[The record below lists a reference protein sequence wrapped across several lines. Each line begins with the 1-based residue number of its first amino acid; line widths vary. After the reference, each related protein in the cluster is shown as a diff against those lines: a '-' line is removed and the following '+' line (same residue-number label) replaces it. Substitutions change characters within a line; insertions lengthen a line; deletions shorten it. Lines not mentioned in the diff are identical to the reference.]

1 MAPRC
6 HRFQWI
12 AGSEIEFHPLR
23 SASRHVIAAPS
34 LSLSLFPCPARTVA
48 VASSHLFVSVTP
60 SITEI
65 KLRLKRVEGRGRS
78 SGGGRQTTHCLPSP
92 PLPSLHSSPSLSPSL
107 SFWSIAVGAAP
118 PPLALSRPGDIKVA
132 SCLSL
137 LRAATLQR
145 HRPRRPR
152 SFWEKWLPKI
162 IKREREREREKG
174 TVKRRQYLPV

>member
-23 SASRHVIAAPS
+23 SASRHVIAAPSLS

-78 SGGGRQTTHCLPSP
+78 SGGGRQTTHCLLSP
-92 PLPSLHSSPSLSPSL
+92 PLPTLLSFPVSLSVLLVYCGWSRPSPSGPL
-107 SFWSIAVGAAP
+107 P
-118 PPLALSRPGDIKVA
+118 PG
-132 SCLSL
+132 
-137 LRAATLQR
+137 R
-145 HRPRRPR
+145 H
-152 SFWEKWLPKI
+152 
-162 IKREREREREKG
+162 
-174 TVKRRQYLPV
+174 

>member
-1 MAPRC
+1 MGAGDARDGKQP
-6 HRFQWI
+6 I
-12 AGSEIEFHPLR
+12 A
-23 SASRHVIAAPS
+23 S
-34 LSLSLFPCPARTVA
+34 LP
-48 VASSHLFVSVTP
+48 
-60 SITEI
+60 
-65 KLRLKRVEGRGRS
+65 
-78 SGGGRQTTHCLPSP
+78 LPSP
-92 PLPSLHSSPSLSPSL
+92 PLPTLLSFPVSFL

-162 IKREREREREKG
+162 IKREREREREREGYSKEK
-174 TVKRRQYLPV
+174 TVSSGLVRPFNRPKWISYREHRRAVRIKMCYHVIAPL